1 MKDDLKVLKD
11 FLEIPINS
19 SDGVFDR
26 FLEIP
31 GSIFRGDKKERF
43 LYVPGK
49 RKNKIL
55 LVAHAD
61 TFWDSHYLDGSVYEQ
76 KLIFKNNIIQ
86 SGSTDCGIGA
96 DDRAG
101 CAILWLLK
109 DLGHSLLITDGEEH
123 GSTGSYWLMNDPEN
137 KDIADQINQYHQFII
152 QFDRRN
158 GKDFKCYNVGTDEF
172 REYLKEKTG
181 YTEPDRSAGTDIVEL
196 CRDITGVNLSIG
208 YHYEHSE
215 DEYLDLTKWNN
226 TLILCRKWLAEE
238 DLPKFTKSNSRKIEV
253 VFKGENGGLS
263 NF

>member
-1 MKDDLKVLKD
+1 MNNDLKILKE

-26 FLEIP
+26 FKELL
-31 GSIFRGDKKERF
+31 GSIVRGEGKERF
-43 LYVPGK
+43 LYIPGK
-49 RKNKIL
+49 RKNKVL

-101 CAILWLLK
+101 CAILWILK

-123 GSTGSYWLMNDPEN
+123 GSIGSEWLMNEPEN
-137 KDIADQINQYHQFII
+137 RDIADLINQDHQFIV

-158 GKDFKCYNVGTDEF
+158 GKDFKCYSVGTDDF
-172 REYLKEKTG
+172 RAYISEKTG
-181 YTEPDRSAGTDIVEL
+181 YTEPDRSSGTDIVAL
-196 CRDITGVNLSIG
+196 CRDITGVNLSVG

-215 DEYLDLTKWNN
+215 DEYLDLKEWHN
-226 TLILCRKWLAEE
+226 TLNLCRKWLTEE
-238 DLPKFTKSNSRKIEV
+238 ELPRFKKEDSRKIQV
-253 VFKGENGGLS
+253 VIKG
-263 NF
+263 